1 MYIQNDFS
9 YSCEKNVMG
18 SILNIQNFCTQNIQ
32 SINLQCLKT
41 IMSKGKLLISQFQI
55 SRIVYTELLL

>member
-1 MYIQNDFS
+1 MIFLIPVKKMLWVQS
-9 YSCEKNVMG
+9 LTSR
-18 SILNIQNFCTQNIQ
+18 IFCTQNIQ